1 MPGSAR
7 AGSRQA
13 NAKACDMASKPINA
27 GAANKSK
34 VHDMTSKTINA
45 GAAISAWAGSRQ
57 GGWLNLQAL
66 WAAVLRGFQ
75 VPQLAGFMGR
85 FAEGGI
91 KASSAGRAETSLA
104 VAEQVKSASLAAEPR
119 PVVVSSPCAASIAP
133 PVSMPS
139 APPHPPRRQLR
150 TRRPPAPAP
159 AVHPHPQTP
168 LEPPPHAPPPAR
180 SPHRSRRLLQGPS
193 VARPGQPAAASRLR
207 AVAGC
212 CRVSA
217 HVFRWRRGNRPRRDE
232 QLGRADAAESAASG
246 KPGGPPARALGAERR
261 GEETARCLAIG
272 AYFLY

>member
-1 MPGSAR
+1 
-7 AGSRQA
+7 
-13 NAKACDMASKPINA
+13 
-27 GAANKSK
+27 
-34 VHDMTSKTINA
+34 MTSKTINA

-57 GGWLNLQAL
+57 GGWLNVQAL

-85 FAEGGI
+85 SAEGGI

-150 TRRPPAPAP
+150 TRRPPAPRTRRPPAP
-159 AVHPHPQTP
+159 PNTP
-168 LEPPPHAPPPAR
+168 RAPSPRPPPAR

-246 KPGGPPARALGAERR
+246 KPGGAACACAGRGATR
-261 GEETARCLAIG
+261 
-272 AYFLY
+272 